1 MYKELREITAQ
12 LTGEGGPFEIA
23 EVTIDGVPLRTY
35 KNAPADMRQVWLG
48 TAGHGDADYLV
59 YEEERLTY
67 AESHQLVAAA
77 ARNLVDRFGVK
88 PGDRIAVA
96 MRNYPEWVLS
106 YWAAISVGA
115 SVVGMNAWW
124 TGPEM
129 VYALNDAKPT
139 LLIADKERLERLAPV
154 RDQVGEFQ
162 VISVRVDGGAPAG
175 SLPWSE
181 LVAGEGAM
189 PDVEIDP
196 DSDAC
201 IFYTSGTTG
210 VPKGAQL
217 THRGC
222 TNNIMS
228 MAFWNAASPAALDAA
243 GKKSAPAADE
253 VSYPP
258 CFLVVTP
265 LFHVTACNC
274 VMHGASLTGAK
285 LILVYKWDAGQALK
299 LIEKERVTT
308 ISGVPVMSREW
319 IAHEDFAK
327 ADTSSLKS
335 LGGGGAAIQPDLVEK
350 IESRVSSARPGTGY
364 GMTEACGVITMN
376 SADYFVDK
384 PETVGPIL
392 PVFETLIEGA
402 DGKPVTD
409 GGVGELCVRGGQ
421 VIRGYLNRPEA
432 TAESITNGWLHT
444 GDIARIDEDGFISI
458 VDRAKDMLLRGGEN
472 VYCAEVEAAIFEHDA
487 VAECAVIG
495 VPDDRLGE
503 EVGAAVV
510 LAEGTSVDADAL
522 RAFVKERI
530 AAFKAPR
537 YIWFMDSALP
547 RNASGKFLKPELRNS
562 LDIQN
567 AQ

>member
-1 MYKELREITAQ
+1 MYKELREVTAQ
-12 LTGEGGPFEIA
+12 LTGEGGPFEITTV
-23 EVTIDGVPLRTY
+23 EIDGLHLRTY

-59 YEEERLTY
+59 YQEERLSY
-67 AESHQLVAAA
+67 GEAHQLVAAA

-88 PGDRIAVA
+88 PGDRIAIA
-96 MRNYPEWVLS
+96 MRNYPEWVLA

-129 VYALNDAKPT
+129 AYALDDAKPT
-139 LLIADKERLERLAPV
+139 LLIADKERLERLESV

-162 VISVRVDGGAPAG
+162 IVAVRMEAEAPAG
-175 SLPWSE
+175 SVPWSE
-181 LVAGEGAM
+181 LVAGGGTL
-189 PDVEIDP
+189 PDVEIEP

-210 VPKGAQL
+210 RPKGAQL

-228 MAFWNAASPAALDAA
+228 MAFWNSASPAALAAA
-243 GKKSAPAADE
+243 GRKAEPTADAT
-253 VSYPP
+253 SYPP

-274 VMHGASLTGAK
+274 VMHGASLTGGK
-285 LILVYKWDAGQALK
+285 LILMYKWEAGRALE

-308 ISGVPVMSREW
+308 ISGVPVMSREL
-319 IAHEDFAK
+319 IAHENFITT
-327 ADTSSLKS
+327 DTSSLKS

-350 IESRVSSARPGTGY
+350 IEAKVSSARPGTGY

-376 SADYFVDK
+376 SADFFLDK
-384 PETVGPIL
+384 PETAGPIL

-402 DGKPVTD
+402 DGRPVTD
-409 GGVGELCVRGGQ
+409 GGVGELCVRGAQ

-444 GDIARIDEDGFISI
+444 GDIAKIDEDGFVAI

-495 VPDDRLGE
+495 VADDRLGE

-510 LAEGTSVDADAL
+510 LAEGASIEADAL

-530 AAFKAPR
+530 AAFKVPR
-537 YIWFMDSALP
+537 YIWFLDTSLP
-547 RNASGKFLKPELRNS
+547 RNASGKFMKPELRKT
-562 LDIQN
+562 LDS
-567 AQ
+567 ADAV